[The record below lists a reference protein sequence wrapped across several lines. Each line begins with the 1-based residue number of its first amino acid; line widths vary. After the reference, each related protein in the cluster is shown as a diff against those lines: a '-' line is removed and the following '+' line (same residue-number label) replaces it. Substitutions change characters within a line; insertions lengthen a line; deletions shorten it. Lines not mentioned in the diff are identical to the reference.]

1 LHRSKKLP
9 SGEIQKD
16 SLTLTGMII
25 KSIRDVMVVNNGMGV
40 QKIGM
45 TASISSNP
53 NSVSSFDLYET
64 QMRANDMEV
73 RPEDSRQIYF
83 GMIQDNPLIV
93 LEPAHANGGYKFIQ
107 VYMQGL
113 YYIGVE
119 HLRDTV
125 DRQMYLFKCNKFISL
140 KETDTSKTDVSFGFK
155 PSLNCILV
163 QKIPVNNKVNLVDAI
178 ILNDY
183 LIVRFKSEN
192 SVVYYKVDVYEYS
205 SVEINLKGYDPT
217 MAWLA
222 QLKPNTIL
230 LCHFKKTSLRPF
242 TLFSLEGETMTK
254 LQEPNIDKFK
264 TSNSMGFKAGSLIE
278 EEERVYLY
286 LALSSKYSTQSQI
299 ISISKF
305 DLTNASPNIAPEQV
319 RTAHDIFGGTE
330 LETALLEMCFL
341 PDRLVV
347 LAQIPIQPSQRRNPQ
362 EDTQSSIYLID
373 LNNPNLDYKYPLDQF
388 GIFALKEAKLVCKTE
403 EEIVILQGV
412 TEEYEE
418 DNESS
423 NRKTINIFLNGQ
435 FANANNRIFK
445 IAEVLEGDDCRF
457 SYPTNYIVE
466 MCINRDKAGVISMKN
481 RFYNVTNPKIYAKV
495 PRTDDSSHST
505 KLFFHGQSASNWIYI
520 NFTVSGPE
528 YPLKINVW
536 DEFIREMNSSATGH
550 APLCQTYNLMDVFP
564 DYKSGKEHFLRAK
577 VLKKHEKGSGK
588 HSLDYVPTNSSSF
601 SISILERLNKV
612 KTYPKLQD
620 IEASSDTWNGQYP
633 GFDRFCLKGDVFATV
648 SIIMRS
654 WNLESWVSFYWFDR
668 NTANLTFI
676 KKYTILSICNE
687 FEFEIFNL
695 SGESTSMYA
704 ALSIAC
710 NQGPRYILRV
720 YTLNLLDT
728 STELNQI
735 SPENPDFHYSSQVW
749 TVQVEAFT
757 KATKFYI
764 PEGSAK
770 IAILASTE
778 FKSSIYLFNVTSS
791 SSPNDPEE
799 KKVISI
805 YEQFM
810 NMKESK
816 LLLMPSHW
824 RCLNVHRQRYS
835 SRLLS

>member
-1 LHRSKKLP
+1 
-9 SGEIQKD
+9 
-16 SLTLTGMII
+16 M
-25 KSIRDVMVVNNGMGV
+25 
-40 QKIGM
+40 
-45 TASISSNP
+45 
-53 NSVSSFDLYET
+53 
-64 QMRANDMEV
+64 
-73 RPEDSRQIYF
+73 
-83 GMIQDNPLIV
+83 
-93 LEPAHANGGYKFIQ
+93 
-107 VYMQGL
+107 
-113 YYIGVE
+113 
-119 HLRDTV
+119 HL
-125 DRQMYLFKCNKFISL
+125 C
-140 KETDTSKTDVSFGFK
+140 
-155 PSLNCILV
+155 
-163 QKIPVNNKVNLVDAI
+163 
-178 ILNDY
+178 
-183 LIVRFKSEN
+183 
-192 SVVYYKVDVYEYS
+192 
-205 SVEINLKGYDPT
+205 
-217 MAWLA
+217 
-222 QLKPNTIL
+222 
-230 LCHFKKTSLRPF
+230 
-242 TLFSLEGETMTK
+242 
-254 LQEPNIDKFK
+254 
-264 TSNSMGFKAGSLIE
+264 
-278 EEERVYLY
+278 
-286 LALSSKYSTQSQI
+286 
-299 ISISKF
+299 
-305 DLTNASPNIAPEQV
+305 
-319 RTAHDIFGGTE
+319 
-330 LETALLEMCFL
+330 
-341 PDRLVV
+341 
-347 LAQIPIQPSQRRNPQ
+347 
-362 EDTQSSIYLID
+362 
-373 LNNPNLDYKYPLDQF
+373 
-388 GIFALKEAKLVCKTE
+388 AK
-403 EEIVILQGV
+403 
-412 TEEYEE
+412 
-418 DNESS
+418 
-423 NRKTINIFLNGQ
+423 
-435 FANANNRIFK
+435 
-445 IAEVLEGDDCRF
+445 
-457 SYPTNYIVE
+457 
-466 MCINRDKAGVISMKN
+466 
-481 RFYNVTNPKIYAKV
+481 
-495 PRTDDSSHST
+495 
-505 KLFFHGQSASNWIYI
+505 
-520 NFTVSGPE
+520 
-528 YPLKINVW
+528 
-536 DEFIREMNSSATGH
+536 
-550 APLCQTYNLMDVFP
+550 TYNLMDVFP